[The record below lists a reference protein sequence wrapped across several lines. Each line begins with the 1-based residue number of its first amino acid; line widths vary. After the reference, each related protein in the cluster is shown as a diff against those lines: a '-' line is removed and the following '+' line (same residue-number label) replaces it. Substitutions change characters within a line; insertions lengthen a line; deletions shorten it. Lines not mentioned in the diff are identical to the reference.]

1 MKVFNSTMW
10 RIASAVAIFLA
21 FSQGASAQPFL
32 RKYNKITEKNLPK
45 FITSW
50 ESWSD
55 SLACEAKG
63 EDLNA
68 LTKQVNK
75 DISEEMKKYL
85 ENVYGGS
92 RYFVLQTDISVRVH
106 SGARAK
112 RKPHDKDFNDDV
124 VESYSIIPLVETDKP
139 ILYLN
144 NEIADKI
151 VSFINGKDRWERIEK
166 LNGYFKVLPDE
177 GGYHICSLPY
187 ISTFDVFTNCI
198 VVSCREDWGSGS
210 SIIYYKE
217 ITGNEELFYRKGRT
231 IESYMR

>member
-1 MKVFNSTMW
+1 MKAFNSKIW

-21 FSQGASAQPFL
+21 FSQGASAQTFL
-32 RKYNKITEKNLPK
+32 KKYNRITEKNLPK

-55 SLACEAKG
+55 SLAREAKD
-63 EDLNA
+63 ESLNA
-68 LTKQVNK
+68 LTRQVNK

-85 ENVYGGS
+85 ENVYGDS

-106 SGARAK
+106 SGTRSR
-112 RKPHDKDFNDDV
+112 RKPRGKDFDNDI
-124 VESYSIIPLVETDKP
+124 VERYSIVPFVDTDKP

-144 NEIADKI
+144 DEIADKI
-151 VSFINGKDRWERIEK
+151 VAFINAKDRWERIEK

-210 SIIYYKE
+210 SIVYYKE
-217 ITGNEELFYRKGRT
+217 ITGNEELFYRKGKT
-231 IESYMR
+231 IESFMR

>member
-1 MKVFNSTMW
+1 MKVFNSKMW

-75 DISEEMKKYL
+75 DISEEEQSLLDEILFRISSVKVSRGKKYVL
-85 ENVYGGS
+85 MNVP
-92 RYFVLQTDISVRVH
+92 TDKVQ
-106 SGARAK
+106 
-112 RKPHDKDFNDDV
+112 DV
-124 VESYSIIPLVETDKP
+124 V
-139 ILYLN
+139 
-144 NEIADKI
+144 
-151 VSFINGKDRWERIEK
+151 
-166 LNGYFKVLPDE
+166 KVLPGAKSPTVMPLATD
-177 GGYHICSLPY
+177 G
-187 ISTFDVFTNCI
+187 
-198 VVSCREDWGSGS
+198 WS
-210 SIIYYKE
+210 SIHTVIDEKRFWE
-217 ITGNEELFYRKGRT
+217 IIRQLKDLGAQGILVVP
-231 IESYMR
+231 IEKMIL

>member
-1 MKVFNSTMW
+1 MCQICFAEIHYLSLIDHIIHTAMELGK
-10 RIASAVAIFLA
+10 L
-21 FSQGASAQPFL
+21 
-32 RKYNKITEKNLPK
+32 EKML
-45 FITSW
+45 I
-50 ESWSD
+50 
-55 SLACEAKG
+55 
-63 EDLNA
+63 
-68 LTKQVNK
+68 V
-75 DISEEMKKYL
+75 MKYL
-85 ENVYGGS
+85 
-92 RYFVLQTDISVRVH
+92 TDNHMMTI
-106 SGARAK
+106 
-112 RKPHDKDFNDDV
+112 
-124 VESYSIIPLVETDKP
+124 
-139 ILYLN
+139 

-151 VSFINGKDRWERIEK
+151 VAFINDKDRWERIEK